1 MHFIASLTETIPSF
15 TAPIYFRDDIGLKM
29 GKDRS
34 RLGMRKGRKKKNG
47 STFLDNQKRHRA
59 EVKKSRITKKVK
71 KTDVE
76 EGGEEDAGP
85 RKAFKFQ
92 NFSEQVT
99 SILFEF
105 HLQKLPLVISAI
117 FWGQYGCSI
126 SISGGR
132 SRLLHCL
139 STGRFT
145 ITSSTILCLLKQH
158 CATETIDQGLE
169 RYLWTRIRLPVSLLK
184 HWNTG
189 GISI

>member
-59 EVKKSRITKKVK
+59 EVKKSRFAKKVK

-92 NFSEQVT
+92 NFSEQVLHPQIHGFLHDAF
-99 SILFEF
+99 SI
-105 HLQKLPLVISAI
+105 I
-117 FWGQYGCSI
+117 
-126 SISGGR
+126 
-132 SRLLHCL
+132 
-139 STGRFT
+139 
-145 ITSSTILCLLKQH
+145 
-158 CATETIDQGLE
+158 
-169 RYLWTRIRLPVSLLK
+169 
-184 HWNTG
+184 
-189 GISI
+189 

>member
-99 SILFEF
+99 SLYPCGRI
-105 HLQKLPLVISAI
+105 
-117 FWGQYGCSI
+117 
-126 SISGGR
+126 GR
-132 SRLLHCL
+132 SIIVYWHNLK
-139 STGRFT
+139 
-145 ITSSTILCLLKQH
+145 ILCFWCK
-158 CATETIDQGLE
+158 
-169 RYLWTRIRLPVSLLK
+169 V
-184 HWNTG
+184 
-189 GISI
+189 